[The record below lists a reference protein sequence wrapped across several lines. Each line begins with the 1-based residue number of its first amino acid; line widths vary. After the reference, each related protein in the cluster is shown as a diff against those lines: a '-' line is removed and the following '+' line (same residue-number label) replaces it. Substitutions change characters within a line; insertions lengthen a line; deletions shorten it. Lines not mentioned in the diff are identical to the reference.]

1 MRALALLLLVL
12 LAGCDRPVQE
22 EALSRDLSA
31 RLATAFDD
39 GTIEIARLDRRGSG
53 VDPAAPAGETR
64 RVVYF
69 DADLRLARAV
79 SLGAW
84 DGPGTAALVTAVGA
98 GPRGVVGVKPEG
110 NQAGDLLR
118 VHGSAVYR
126 LADGAWQPVAGAGFT
141 APVTPALDTRAPL
154 PPLERLTA
162 SLQAIA
168 RNVPGGASSFAQ
180 DIIGQELAR
189 AVANIEARIARLTE
203 GIAIAAGPERGQYA
217 RYVQALRQAV
227 GGQGVRIEALVT
239 EGTVQNLRLI
249 AAGNV
254 VLALA
259 QADTAALALGGQ
271 GPFADTPLPGL
282 VSLGSL
288 FPEPVHVVVG
298 AAVSARTVADL
309 AGARIAVG
317 PTGSGTRE
325 TALRVLEAHGLAD
338 RVTLLDL
345 GLSAGLVALRDGR
358 ADALIQVVGAPADEI
373 RSAMTEVPLRLLPM
387 ADTALAA
394 LDGRPGLR
402 RLAIA
407 AGTYPNLREAV
418 ATVGTA
424 ALLVAGPTLTDVEAE
439 AMTRFVFDRARD
451 LVALGSIQGAQI
463 GRATARE
470 LLTVPLHP
478 GAARALAAR

>member
-1 MRALALLLLVL
+1 MRALILLLFVL
-12 LAGCDRPVQE
+12 LAACDRPVSE
-22 EALSRDLSA
+22 EALARDLA
-31 RLATAFDD
+31 QRLATAF
-39 GTIEIARLDRRGSG
+39 GAGAVEIARLDRRGSG
-53 VDPAAPAGETR
+53 LDPAAPAGETR
-64 RVVYF
+64 RVIYF
-69 DADLRLARAV
+69 DADLRLARDL

-84 DGPGTAALVTAVGA
+84 DGPGTAALVTAIGA

-110 NQAGDLLR
+110 NQAGDVLR
-118 VHGSAVYR
+118 VHGSALYR

-162 SLQAIA
+162 ALQAIA
-168 RNVPGGASSFAQ
+168 RNAPAGTSPPAQ

-189 AVANIEARIARLTE
+189 AVANIEARITRLTD
-203 GIAIAAGPERGQYA
+203 GIAIAAGPERGQYQ
-217 RYVQALRQAV
+217 RYVQALQRAAREHGMRVQP
-227 GGQGVRIEALVT
+227 LVT

-259 QADTAALALGGQ
+259 QADTAALALAGE
-271 GPFADTPLPGL
+271 GPFAAAPLPGL
-282 VSLGSL
+282 VALGSL

-298 AAVSARTVADL
+298 AAATARTLADL

-317 PTGSGTRE
+317 PAGSGTRE
-325 TALRVLEAHGLAD
+325 TAMRVLEAHGLAE
-338 RVTLLDL
+338 RATLLDL

-358 ADALIQVVGAPADEI
+358 ADAVIQVVGAPADEL
-373 RSAMTEVPLRLLPM
+373 RAAMAEVPLRLLP
-387 ADTALAA
+387 TAETAIAA
-394 LDGRPGLR
+394 LEGRPGLR
-402 RLAIA
+402 SLAIA
-407 AGTYPNLREAV
+407 AGTYPNQREPV

-424 ALLVAGPTLTDVEAE
+424 ALLVAGPALTEGEAE
-439 AMTRFVFDRARD
+439 ATARFVFDRARD

-463 GRATARE
+463 SRATARE

-478 GAARALAAR
+478 GAARALGRR